1 MIVVANRFQIA
12 EGYEDEFVERFQ
24 NREGKIE
31 NQDGFIRFDLLT
43 PAADDTDT
51 FVAMTYWETREAFEA
66 WTDSEAFA
74 DAHGSDA
81 PREMFEGH
89 PNLEVH
95 EVAFEVTPD

>member
-1 MIVVANRFQIA
+1 MIVVANRFRIA

-31 NQDGFIRFDLLT
+31 HQDGFIRFDLLT
-43 PAADDTDT
+43 PGESDTET
-51 FVAMTYWETREAFEA
+51 FVAMTYWEDRESFEA
-66 WTDSEAFA
+66 WTESDAFA
-74 DAHGSDA
+74 DAHGTDA

-95 EVAFEVTPD
+95 EVAFEVTPS